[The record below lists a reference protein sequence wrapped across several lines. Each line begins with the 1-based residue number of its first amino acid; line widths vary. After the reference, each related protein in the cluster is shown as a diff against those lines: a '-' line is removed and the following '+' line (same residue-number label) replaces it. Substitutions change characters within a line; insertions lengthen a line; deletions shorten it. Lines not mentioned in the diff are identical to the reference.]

1 MANGREAIEALDEHH
16 YFLVLMDCQM
26 PEMDGFEA
34 TRAIRARGTG
44 SNKIP
49 IIALTA
55 NALPGEREKCLAA
68 GMNDYLTKPF
78 NRDVLTKILNQW
90 ALVSSGHPEP

>member
-1 MANGREAIEALDEHH
+1 
-16 YFLVLMDCQM
+16 MDT
-26 PEMDGFEA
+26 PAREMDGFEA

-68 GMNDYLTKPF
+68 GMNGYLTKPF
-78 NRDVLTKILNQW
+78 NRDALTNILN
-90 ALVSSGHPEP
+90 